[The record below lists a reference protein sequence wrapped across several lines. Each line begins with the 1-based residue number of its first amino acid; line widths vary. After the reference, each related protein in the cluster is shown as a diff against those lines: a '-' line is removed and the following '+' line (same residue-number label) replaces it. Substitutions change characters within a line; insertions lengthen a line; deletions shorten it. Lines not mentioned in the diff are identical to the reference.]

1 MDPLSLV
8 AMASTTFKGLQILVS
23 KGAEIE
29 AVATKLGHF
38 YGLVSD
44 LREAEREA
52 ENPPLF
58 KKLFDGESVEQQ
70 ALNAVIAKKKI
81 EEQEKEVRE
90 LITWAYGN
98 ETYKEMMQMRRDIR
112 AKREQMIYKQRRKQ
126 KKMLDLSALIVAMM
140 VSGGVIW
147 AVLSVIQTYGRA

>member
-8 AMASTTFKGLQILVS
+8 AIASSAFKGLEVLVS

-29 AVATKLGHF
+29 HVAKKLGHW
-38 YGLVSD
+38 YGLVAD
-44 LREAEREA
+44 IREAEKEA

-70 ALNAVIAKKKI
+70 ALNAIIAKKKT
-81 EEQEKEVRE
+81 EEMEKQVRE
-90 LITWAYGN
+90 LIIWAYGD
-98 ETYKEMMQMRRDIR
+98 ETYKEMMAMRREIR
-112 AKREQMIYKQRRKQ
+112 ARRDATIYKQRRKQ
-126 KKMLDLSALIVAMM
+126 RMMLDIAAGIIGAM

-147 AVLSVIQTYGRA
+147 ALFSIVNGAR